1 MDVTSPH
8 DLDARAAA
16 LHAATLTIDTHID
29 IPWPP
34 GRAPEGGR
42 RADIARLRRGG
53 VKAGCYAAYV
63 PQGQRDTAS
72 EDAAFARAAAML
84 GAIAMMAEA
93 AGARVCTSAA
103 AVEQAAAAR
112 ITAVIPAVENGYAI
126 GADLGRV
133 ALLRDLGARYITL
146 THNGHNRIAD
156 SAIPR
161 RDLNDPEAE
170 HGGLSA
176 FGRAAVAEMN
186 RTGLLIDVSHL
197 SRAGMLQAA
206 ELSRVPI
213 VATHACCRA
222 LCDHARN
229 LDDAQLEVLKATG
242 GLLQVTAVPSFLRPG
257 GKVEKVSVVDF
268 VDHIDHAVARMGIAH
283 VGIGSDFDGGGEMQ
297 GWHDASESPN
307 VTRELVRRGYDADAV
322 AALWGANFLRLM
334 RAAEAAAV

>member
-1 MDVTSPH
+1 MTS
-8 DLDARAAA
+8 AAA
-16 LHAATLTIDTHID
+16 IHAATLTIDTHID

-63 PQGQRDTAS
+63 PQGPRDAAA
-72 EDAAFARAAAML
+72 EDAAFGRAAAML

-93 AGARVCTSAA
+93 AGARVCTTAA
-103 AVEQAAAAR
+103 AVEDAAAAG

-126 GADLGRV
+126 GADLGRIQR
-133 ALLRDLGARYITL
+133 LRELGACYITL
-146 THNGHNRIAD
+146 THNGHNRVSD

-161 RDLNDPEAE
+161 RDLNDAEAE

-176 FGRAAVAEMN
+176 FGRAAVTEMN
-186 RTGLLIDVSHL
+186 RVGLLVDVSHV

-206 ELSRVPI
+206 ELSRTPI

-222 LCDHARN
+222 LCDHPRN
-229 LDDAQLEVLKATG
+229 LDDAQLDVLKATG

-257 GKVEKVSVVDF
+257 GKVASVSVADF
-268 VDHIDHAVARMGIAH
+268 VDHIDHAVRRMGVAH

-307 VTRELVRRGYDADAV
+307 VTAELVRRGYDSEAI
-322 AALWGANFLRLM
+322 AALWGGNFLRLM
-334 RAAEAAAV
+334 RKAEAASA